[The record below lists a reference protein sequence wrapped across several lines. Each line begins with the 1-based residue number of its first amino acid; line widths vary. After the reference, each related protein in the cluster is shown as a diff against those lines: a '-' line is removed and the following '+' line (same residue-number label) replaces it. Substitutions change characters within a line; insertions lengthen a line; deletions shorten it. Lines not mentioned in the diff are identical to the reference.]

1 MSRGNLR
8 KNRKNLSIPNVATVN
23 VNDADPVHRLLREGT
38 TIVGIPRDVDDDPI
52 HRLIEVFDLNGIE
65 FVIEPVGVIGGV
77 GGGVE
82 VDFKMHLIFP
92 KSVVCYIS
100 TIIYIGTFVNSSL
113 V

>member
-1 MSRGNLR
+1 MSTVNLR

-38 TIVGIPRDVDDDPI
+38 AIVWIPRDVHDDPI
-52 HRLIEVFDLNGIE
+52 HRLIEVFDLNRVE
-65 FVIEPVGVIGGV
+65 FVIEPVGVSGGV

-92 KSVVCYIS
+92 KRFVVCYAS
-100 TIIYIGTFVNSSL
+100 NIIYIGTNVNSS
-113 V
+113 

>member
-8 KNRKNLSIPNVATVN
+8 KNRKNISIPNVATVN

-52 HRLIEVFDLNGIE
+52 HRLIEALNLNGITLG
-65 FVIEPVGVIGGV
+65 IEPVGVSGGV

-92 KSVVCYIS
+92 KSVVCYVLSI
-100 TIIYIGTFVNSSL
+100 L
-113 V
+113 